1 MKGSMSLDPDDIV
14 RMEAAADWLV
24 RLDDTPDDAALV
36 AAWLQWCEDDA
47 RNLSE
52 FKSAQAV
59 WHAARAIDVRKRS
72 QNLDSVDADLA
83 EPAFG
88 VTKVSAITPTS
99 QPAGSV
105 SVRKRSWFSSIGAR
119 VTGMAATVLLIVGIG
134 SAMYLLRSHETSQ
147 SYATAVGGTA
157 TSDLPDGSRVELG
170 GGSRIATRYTQKLR
184 TVTVEAGEAYFS
196 VAKDPM
202 RPFLV
207 IAGAMRVTAVGTA
220 FNVRRDSARV
230 VVGVS
235 EGRVKL
241 DSGVSPAT
249 ADDSLRLLAGEQAV
263 YNNASG
269 DVTIAK
275 IRTADVASWRQ
286 GMLKYVHEPLGSVVE
301 DLSRYYPK
309 RIVINDAT
317 LGQLPFTGT
326 VFSANVVGALR
337 AFEEVFPLQ
346 IKERDDSVELVPRAP
361 IE

>member
-1 MKGSMSLDPDDIV
+1 MKDSMPIEPDDVV
-14 RMEAAADWLV
+14 RMEVAADWLV
-24 RLDDTPDDAALV
+24 RLHDSPDDEVLV
-36 AAWLQWCEDDA
+36 AAWLQWCEEDP

-52 FKSAQAV
+52 FQSAQAV
-59 WHAARAIDVRKRS
+59 WHAARAVGS
-72 QNLDSVDADLA
+72 QAFDSRAVDAGAD
-83 EPAFG
+83 EPA
-88 VTKVSAITPTS
+88 VNLSNSSVTPT
-99 QPAGSV
+99 AGGAGRGIP
-105 SVRKRSWFSSIGAR
+105 VRSRQWFSSMTAS
-119 VTGMAATVLLIVGIG
+119 VVAMAATVLLIVGIG
-134 SAMYLLRSHETSQ
+134 STRYLLRSHEASQ

-170 GGSRIATRYTQKLR
+170 GGSRITTRYTQKLR

-207 IAGAMRVTAVGTA
+207 IAGNMRVTAVGTA

-230 VVGVS
+230 VVAVS
-235 EGRVKL
+235 EGRIRL
-241 DSGVSPAT
+241 DSGANPAAT
-249 ADDSLRLLAGEQAV
+249 ADDSMRLLAGEQAA
-263 YNNASG
+263 YNDASG

-286 GMLKYVHEPLGSVVE
+286 GMLKYVHEPLGSVVA

-309 RIVINDAT
+309 RIVINDVA

-326 VFSANVVGALR
+326 IFSANVAGALR

-346 IKERDDSVELVPRAP
+346 VKERDDSIELVPRSP
-361 IE
+361 VE